1 MLAIIIPYFK
11 INFFEK
17 TLESLAQQTDQRFQ
31 VYIGDDAS
39 PDSPVELLEKYE
51 GKFNFTYQKFEKNLG
66 SISLTKQW
74 ERCIEMM
81 QEEEWFMILGDD
93 DVLSDNV
100 VEAFYG
106 NFAEAEQNTNVIRLA
121 YSQIDEMGKTGALNF
136 SHAKYQS
143 ALDAYIEKLNGKTY
157 TSLSQF
163 IFKNS
168 IFKKYG
174 FHDLNLAWGSDD
186 YAVLQCAEEK
196 PLFSI
201 PEKVYVRMSAFNIS
215 GDKLLQK
222 EKESSLFQLFGLLL
236 KTIKM
241 TKKQAYNIADAQFN
255 MLMKKN
261 DKIEIVKFLFF
272 IFGKIELGAFV
283 YFLKVSVR
291 KLSFQQE

>member
-1 MLAIIIPYFK
+1 
-11 INFFEK
+11 
-17 TLESLAQQTDQRFQ
+17 
-31 VYIGDDAS
+31 
-39 PDSPVELLEKYE
+39 
-51 GKFNFTYQKFEKNLG
+51 
-66 SISLTKQW
+66 
-74 ERCIEMM
+74 M

-163 IFKNS
+163 IFKKS

-186 YAVLQCAEEK
+186 YAVLRCAEEK

-236 KTIKM
+236 KTIRM